1 MRLSGI
7 LASLI
12 GLGEAQG
19 IITDQPADEG
29 VIFNQAGETHQISY
43 LDREFNDDDVNVECT
58 STSMCIKMSKQ
69 FLIDEEITTKFDGVH
84 LKDCDQGVRNEDD
97 QFIELCTDLGYNTCG
112 TEMHMNSTHVSYLN
126 RLFTTNREGSTIE
139 KGSVVLSSINEFIVP
154 WHCVYPLD
162 YLVGL
167 SSDSGDDYGFF
178 IPQIYDVVKV
188 TLLMQP
194 GEGKGDFPVTMM
206 LYTDSSYQE
215 VYNEPP
221 TLNVT
226 DRLYVQTQ
234 LLKGPEDSVI
244 QTKECWATA
253 SADIEDVTRYQLIQD
268 FCVEEEAGRRAEVDL
283 ISNGISDT
291 SRWES
296 NVFKFVDEPNV
307 HLHCRVRICFT
318 TDGNTCDQFDCATR
332 RKRREAGLPE
342 EEDAIVS
349 IGPLKLGK
357 KTLLVDGQAM
367 DIEDIEIFEELEI
380 VETSTY
386 IPKYFIYIVVGC
398 LVVVVSLISAI
409 MILVYKKKKAN
420 AKARL
425 YEGQSNSA
433 FST

>member
-1 MRLSGI
+1 MG
-7 LASLI
+7 
-12 GLGEAQG
+12 
-19 IITDQPADEG
+19 
-29 VIFNQAGETHQISY
+29 
-43 LDREFNDDDVNVECT
+43 
-58 STSMCIKMSKQ
+58 
-69 FLIDEEITTKFDGVH
+69 
-84 LKDCDQGVRNEDD
+84 
-97 QFIELCTDLGYNTCG
+97 
-112 TEMHMNSTHVSYLN
+112 
-126 RLFTTNREGSTIE
+126 
-139 KGSVVLSSINEFIVP
+139 
-154 WHCVYPLD
+154 
-162 YLVGL
+162 
-167 SSDSGDDYGFF
+167 
-178 IPQIYDVVKV
+178 
-188 TLLMQP
+188 MQP

-206 LYTDSSYQE
+206 LYTDSTYQE

-253 SADIEDVTRYQLIQD
+253 SADIEDTTRYQLIQD
-268 FCVEEEAGRRAEVDL
+268 YCVDEEAGRRAEVDL
-283 ISNGISDT
+283 LTNGVADT

-318 TDGNTCDQFDCATR
+318 ADGNTCDQFDCATR

-349 IGPLKLGK
+349 IGPLKLGNK
-357 KTLLVDGQAM
+357 VLFVDAETVEN
-367 DIEDIEIFEELEI
+367 IELFEELEI
-380 VETSTY
+380 VEASTT
-386 IPKYFIYIVVGC
+386 IPKYFVYIVVGS
-398 LVVVVSLISAI
+398 LVVVVGLISAI

>member
-12 GLGEAQG
+12 GLGEAQD

-29 VIFNQAGETHQISY
+29 IIFNQAGETHQISY
-43 LDREFNDDDVNVECT
+43 LDREFNEDDVNVQCT
-58 STSMCIKMSKQ
+58 SQSMCIKMSKQ
-69 FLIDEEITTKFDGVH
+69 FLIDEDITTKFEGVH
-84 LKDCDQGVRNEDD
+84 LKNCTQGVRNEDD
-97 QFIELCTDLGYNTCG
+97 QYIELCTDLGYNTCG

-126 RLFTTNREGSTIE
+126 RLFTTNREGDTIE
-139 KGSVVLSSINEFIVP
+139 RGSVVLSSINEFIVP

-167 SSDSGDDYGFF
+167 SSDTGNDYGYF

-194 GEGKGDFPVTMM
+194 GEGRGDFPVTMM
-206 LYTDSSYQE
+206 LYTDSTYQE

-253 SADIEDVTRYQLIQD
+253 SADIEDVTRFQLIQD
-268 FCVEEEAGRRAEVDL
+268 YCVDGEAGNRAEVDL
-283 ISNGISDT
+283 ITNGISRT

-318 TDGNTCDQFDCATR
+318 TDGNTCDQFDCASR

-349 IGPLKLGK
+349 IGPLKLGNK
-357 KTLLVDGQAM
+357 VLLVDGKAI
-367 DIEDIEIFEELEI
+367 DVEDIELFEELEI
-380 VETSTY
+380 IETTTS